1 LGVVFQ
7 SAVLETVEAAFCK
20 CCLGGHPGI
29 AFPKVV
35 DNVWVAALQMLIEPV
50 VPSLLLLLVVVLLT
64 VVA

>member
-1 LGVVFQ
+1 ML
-7 SAVLETVEAAFCK
+7 
-20 CCLGGHPGI
+20 PGR
-29 AFPKVV
+29 ASRNSFPKVV